1 MSEKLKI
8 SSSSRSQSLP
18 VPPQQ
23 VSRVAAVATSG
34 QNKLRSYCDKSNK
47 LVVMKMMVVVKVKVK
62 KFFFKTLAAMIDH
75 RSKWWL
81 CLRRECLTDIVFYK
95 KTDCEVT
102 REHQGHH
109 LYDMDGCV
117 SANEMIMMV
126 KIMKKINNNKWSVNQ
141 WGLEHNRRCRRQ
153 QLCQSFF
160 NNVECW
166 ILLQHGIAGPKN
178 IQNNPSS
185 TPGAGL

>member
-1 MSEKLKI
+1 
-8 SSSSRSQSLP
+8 
-18 VPPQQ
+18 
-23 VSRVAAVATSG
+23 
-34 QNKLRSYCDKSNK
+34 
-47 LVVMKMMVVVKVKVK
+47 
-62 KFFFKTLAAMIDH
+62 MIDD

-81 CLRRECLTDIVFYK
+81 CLWNECLTDIVFYK
-95 KTDCEVT
+95 KSDCKVT
-102 REHQGHH
+102 REHQRHH

-178 IQNNPSS
+178 IQNKPSS
-185 TPGAGL
+185 TPGAGLWSGSPTQMRRRSCGLGTWLGLCQCCIATLMMRKFKKRRKN